1 MPVLMR
7 RSQQSSSWHP
17 VVEGEN
23 YDSDHRTAEAGDATF
38 SNQAIR
44 ATWRTRIRSNIV
56 SQCANPTCRTSWLQ
70 LWRGRSVP
78 VFENGWTCSAAC
90 TLSRMR
96 AALRRE
102 LDDRGSNREVHRH
115 RIPLGLLMLEQGWIT
130 PQQLRQALDKQRA
143 AGSGRLGEW
152 LVRDRAV
159 KEAHVTRALALQW
172 SCPVLESDGRDP
184 SSMTVALPR
193 LFVDAFGALPL
204 RLASGRIFYFGF
216 EQSLDRVVARGA
228 ERMLGLRVECGI
240 VPSSAFRINH
250 RRMLDAVFPPVELIE
265 AATESAAASA
275 LARALEKAR
284 PLASRLVRVHD
295 CLWLR
300 LWIRHSEGAL
310 PEREDVRDVICSI
323 EDAR

>member
-1 MPVLMR
+1 MIEDKYR
-7 RSQQSSSWHP
+7 
-17 VVEGEN
+17 
-23 YDSDHRTAEAGDATF
+23 DSGRIAAEAEISEF
-38 SNQAIR
+38 SSGAIR
-44 ATWRTRIRSNIV
+44 AKWKTRIRSNFV
-56 SQCANPTCRTSWLQ
+56 SQCANPTCRSSWLQ
-70 LWRGRSVP
+70 LWRGRSAP

-102 LDDRGSNREVHRH
+102 LDDRRSNCEAHRH

-130 PQQLRQALDKQRA
+130 PQQLRRALDEQRA

-152 LVRDRAV
+152 LVRHRAV
-159 KEAHVTRALALQW
+159 TETQVTRALAMQW

-184 SSMTVALPR
+184 SSMTVTLPR
-193 LFVDAFGALPL
+193 LFIDAYGALPL
-204 RLASGRIFYFGF
+204 RLASERVFYLGF

-228 ERMLGLRVECGI
+228 ERMLGRRVECCI
-240 VPSSAFRINH
+240 VPTSAFRINH
-250 RRMLDAVFPPVELIE
+250 RRMLEAVFPPVELIE
-265 AATESAAASA
+265 AATESAAACA
-275 LARALEKAR
+275 LARSLEKAR

-300 LWIRHSEGAL
+300 LWMRHSQGVL

-323 EDAR
+323 DAAR